1 MIQNEDNLMTA
12 NLFEKWAAFLFL
24 TAIFGLVVFLT
35 YVPLP
40 TASENIIL
48 LLIGG
53 LMSSAA
59 TALPR
64 LFGERFEEEKLRN
77 RVLDLEQELALIK
90 ASHSA
95 LQTQHDRLMSLLV
108 ERHIVKMNYEVNPSA
123 GGQ

>member
-1 MIQNEDNLMTA
+1 MNA

-40 TASENIIL
+40 PASENIIL
-48 LLIGG
+48 ILIGG

-77 RVLDLEQELALIK
+77 RVLDLEEELALIK
-90 ASHSA
+90 ASHTA
-95 LQTQHDRLMSLLV
+95 LQLQHDRLMSLLV
-108 ERHIVKMNYEVNPSA
+108 ERHIVKMDYSVIPSA
-123 GGQ
+123 GGQP